1 MAEIDD
7 LVMQIERLEIENRRL
22 TNQLN
27 LANREVNRCW
37 KAINRYQKMIDDE
50 SEYFSQLAKDMKT
63 DSDNIQEFYKQWK

>member
-7 LVMQIERLEIENRRL
+7 LVKLIERLETDNRRL
-22 TNQLN
+22 RNQLN

-50 SEYFSQLAKDMKT
+50 SKHFSQLAKDLKMY
-63 DSDNIQEFYKQWK
+63 SDNIQEFYEQWK